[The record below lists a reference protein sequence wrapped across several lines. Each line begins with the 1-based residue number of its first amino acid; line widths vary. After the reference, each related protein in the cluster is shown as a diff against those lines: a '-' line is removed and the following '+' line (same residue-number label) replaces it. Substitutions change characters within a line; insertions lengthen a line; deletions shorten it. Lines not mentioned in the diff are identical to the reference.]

1 MKTKQNRPILV
12 IGKSRSYRA
21 SFQDAANLIVSNLK
35 TLCVSLFPFPLAIGI
50 VGAVLLQLAG
60 AGIVS
65 LAVGIVVF
73 SFAVSMFC
81 TAFCQMMKDFGKTQV
96 LEKISWKKDFKAIA
110 LKSLSPFYLLLLQT
124 AFWAALAIGT
134 TVCIGLRPGWAV
146 AISGA
151 AVLIVVALCV
161 PFNISLGC
169 AWFSGL
175 GFVKSALRGFT
186 AMRHHYG
193 PTLMLLFMSV
203 IVIAVACIIGCTPLL
218 ILDRAVDASETAISF
233 GDPTDMPSL
242 IYVVRFILR
251 LVLFSLMAFMLL
263 LWLVPL
269 YLHHFSM
276 QKKDEERKK
285 EQEKLQMTREAYK
298 TARENYYLTTP

>member
-1 MKTKQNRPILV
+1 MKTKQNKAILV
-12 IGKSRSYRA
+12 IVKSRSYRA
-21 SFQDAANLIVSNLK
+21 SFQEAANLIVSNLK
-35 TLCVSLFPFPLAIGI
+35 ALCVSLFPFPLAIGI
-50 VGAVLLQLAG
+50 VGAALLQLAG

-65 LAVGIVVF
+65 LAASIVVF
-73 SFAVSMFC
+73 SFVVSMFC
-81 TAFCQMMKDFGKTQV
+81 TAFCQMMKDFGKTQA

-110 LKSLSPFYLLLLQT
+110 LKSLTPFYLLLLQT

-134 TVCIGLRPGWAV
+134 TVCIGLRPGWAI
-146 AISGA
+146 AIGGA
-151 AVLIVVALCV
+151 AALIVVALCV

-175 GFVKSALRGFT
+175 GFVKAALRGFT

-193 PTLMLLFMSV
+193 TTLMLLFMSF
-203 IVIAVACIIGCTPLL
+203 IVIAVTCIIGYTPLL
-218 ILDRAVDASETAISF
+218 ILDRAVEASETAVSF

-242 IYVVRFILR
+242 IYVVRFVLR
-251 LVLFSLMAFMLL
+251 LVLFTLMASMLL
-263 LWLVPL
+263 IWLVPL

-276 QKKDEERKK
+276 QKKNEERKK

-298 TARENYYLTTP
+298 AARENYYLTTP

>member
-1 MKTKQNRPILV
+1 MV

-21 SFQDAANLIVSNLK
+21 SFREAANLVVSNLK
-35 TLCVSLFPFPLAIGI
+35 ALCISLFPFPLAIGI
-50 VGAVLLQLAG
+50 IGAAFLQLAG
-60 AGIVS
+60 VGMVS
-65 LAVGIVVF
+65 LAAGIVVF

-81 TAFCQMMKDFGKTQV
+81 TAFCQMMKDFGKTQA
-96 LEKISWKKDFKAIA
+96 LGKISWKKDFKAIVI
-110 LKSLSPFYLLLLQT
+110 KSLTPFYLLLLQT

-134 TVCIGLRPGWAV
+134 SMCIGLRPGWAIGIGC
-146 AISGA
+146 AT
-151 AVLIVVALCV
+151 VLIVVALCV

-169 AWFSGL
+169 AWFSGR
-175 GFVKSALRGFT
+175 GFVKAALRGFA

-193 PTLMLLFMSV
+193 STLMLLFIAF
-203 IVIAVACIIGCTPLL
+203 IVIAMACIIGYVPLL
-218 ILDRAVDASETAISF
+218 ILDRAVEASEIAVSF
-233 GDPTDMPSL
+233 GDATDLPSL
-242 IYVVRFILR
+242 IYAVRFVLR
-251 LVLFSLMAFMLL
+251 LVWFAFMAFMLL
-263 LWLVPL
+263 IWLVPL